1 MNNTL
6 KNILLVTGGL
16 TAGVITGMLT
26 APKSGKETREDLMN
40 KINELKSRIEGL
52 TGETRRNIEERI
64 DRLKKSLAE
73 MEIEIQ

>member
-16 TAGVITGMLT
+16 AAGVITGVLT
-26 APKSGKETREDLMN
+26 APKSGKETREDIMN
-40 KINELKSRIEGL
+40 KINELKARVDGL
-52 TGETRRNIEERI
+52 TGEARKNIEEKI
-64 DRLKKSLAE
+64 NSLKKSLSE